1 MNFFTALATVEEV
14 LLNIV
19 TDCEQSTAG
28 RIGRCVNTVGARHTL
43 RDRRCNNQISSVRRR
58 LDSLGVENTDLERR

>member
-43 RDRRCNNQISSVRRR
+43 RDRRCNNRISS
-58 LDSLGVENTDLERR
+58 LPHPQDSLVVENTDLERR